1 MNFSGLKYQG
11 TYLFFKTMSYV
22 LLSLGRNILKLNFTM
37 VFQDL
42 NVLSDVE
49 FHELCGSMSAQP
61 APLGRRSRKGGER
74 QAVENGK
81 EQEEGDGEQRGIW
94 GLTTIPQACLVL
106 ALMERFRHSQPLTPS
121 VALKG
126 TAPTDGSHQ

>member
-61 APLGRRSRKGGER
+61 APLGRRSRKGGRGKRWRTEKNR
-74 QAVENGK
+74 RKVTENRGVF
-81 EQEEGDGEQRGIW
+81 GDS
-94 GLTTIPQACLVL
+94 LLFPKLVWFL
-106 ALMERFRHSQPLTPS
+106 L
-121 VALKG
+121 
-126 TAPTDGSHQ
+126 